1 MLIFDLIYL
10 IMHTT
15 QQVFT
20 RLGKLVDNET
30 YRSATSLN
38 LLIYDYLLT
47 VLMTATLEVYGLHT
61 TQPAFT
67 CSKLAIETLEQR
79 FEIYLKLTIKT
90 PKRRH
95 RGTAS
100 LTLFLSLRFTYFV
113 PKVNGNLVMRLGLK
127 ARPSN

>member
-1 MLIFDLIYL
+1 
-10 IMHTT
+10 MHTI

-47 VLMTATLEVYGLHT
+47 VLMTTTIEVYGLHT
-61 TQPAFT
+61 TKPAFT
-67 CSKLAIETLEQR
+67 CSKLARETLEQR
-79 FEIYLKLTIKT
+79 FEICLKLTIKT

-95 RGTAS
+95 WRRFGVFIVNFEHISNLCSSVSNCWLGNS
-100 LTLFLSLRFTYFV
+100 LALLINYVWSLL
-113 PKVNGNLVMRLGLK
+113 N
-127 ARPSN
+127 